1 MGTAEHIVVDAVL
14 RSTVCR
20 GYDKV
25 MNKVA
30 WGSICY
36 FLFLFFLK
44 QISLMLSKC
53 SMCLIISMGF
63 KIIAVG

>member
-1 MGTAEHIVVDAVL
+1 MGTAEHRVVDAVL

-20 GYDKV
+20 GY
-25 MNKVA
+25 NKVA